1 MLEIIYVKNEKRV
14 KALYDGKEI
23 GECTYQ
29 TEGNVW
35 VADHT
40 FVKPEY
46 RNLKVAEQLVD
57 ELVTQA
63 RLAGVK
69 IRPTCR
75 YVVSRLGRI
84 EKYNDILAK

>member
-1 MLEIIYVKNEKRV
+1 MLEIKYIKGEQRV
-14 KALYDGKEI
+14 KALYDDKEI

-29 TEGNVW
+29 VEGDIW

-40 FVKPEY
+40 FVEPVY
-46 RNLKVAEQLVD
+46 RNLKIAEQLVE

-63 RLAGVK
+63 RQAGVK
-69 IRPTCR
+69 IRPVCR
-75 YVVSRLGRI
+75 YVVNRLNRM